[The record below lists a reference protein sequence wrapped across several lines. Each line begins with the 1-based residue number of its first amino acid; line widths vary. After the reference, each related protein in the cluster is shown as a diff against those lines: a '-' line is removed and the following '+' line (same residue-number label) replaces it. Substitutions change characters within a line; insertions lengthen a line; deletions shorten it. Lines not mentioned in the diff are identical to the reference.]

1 MRQTTFTLL
10 LAASIAALTAS
21 PVGAA
26 LEITVQDTPPA
37 GPEVL
42 LASTAPAQTGTYVLT
57 HGTGMTVG
65 VGQTFRFPRPVELDR
80 ITLMGRSLTTQVP
93 GELVT
98 LMILTFDGVADATP
112 DQAVASGIAAM
123 PPSLLVGETSYLVFD
138 LDDVD
143 LEAGRQYGFLI
154 DFSGGGGVN
163 DSRVDVFHTT
173 ADSYA
178 GGLAFLR
185 EAGKDGAI
193 YTAMPA
199 DLVFYLEGTMEDPP
213 DDCDLPDEP
222 ALTTAELPGFRFW
235 VRFGD
240 PAVSTWWGGG
250 ESDCIAE
257 ALCVGGAL
265 PGRTEVLLRIV
276 GPKPNGYLWPTLV
289 KLSTSRVDVWIEQVS
304 TGEARCYELEGA
316 SPGVDELDGL
326 FDRTG
331 FLP

>member
-1 MRQTTFTLL
+1 MRQTALTLL
-10 LAASIAALTAS
+10 LAVALTALTAL
-21 PVGAA
+21 PAHAA
-26 LEITVQDTPPA
+26 LEITVQDTPPV
-37 GPEVL
+37 GSGVV
-42 LASTAPAQTGTYVLT
+42 LASPAPAQPGTYVMT

-80 ITLMGRSLTTQVP
+80 ITLMARSLTTQVP

-98 LMILTFDGVADATP
+98 LMILTFDGLADVSP

-123 PPSLLVGETSYLVFD
+123 PASLAVGETSYLVFD

-163 DSRVDVFHTT
+163 DSRVDVFHTA

-213 DDCDLPDEP
+213 DECDLPVEP
-222 ALTTAELPGFRFW
+222 ALATAELPGFRFW

-240 PAVSTWWGGG
+240 PAVSTWWGAQ
-250 ESDCIAE
+250 EPICIPE
-257 ALCVGGAL
+257 TLCVSGAV

-289 KLSTSRVDVWIEQVS
+289 KLSTSRVDVWIEQES
-304 TGEARCYELEGA
+304 TGAVRCYELEGA
-316 SPGVDELDGL
+316 TPGVDELDGL